1 MSILVDMQKGQR
13 LWTREELILAINLY
27 CKLPFGK
34 LHKGNLEIIHLSNL
48 IERTPSSVAYKLV
61 NFASLDPS
69 LQVRGIKGASNSSKL
84 DKEIWDEFYLNWD
97 EAAYE
102 SERLLA
108 YFEKKSFDDLETE
121 ILLSQTEGK
130 ERESRIKVRVNQSF
144 FRKTILASYNYK
156 CCITGIDQPELLVAG
171 HIKPWSLDEK
181 NRLNPRNGFAMNNLH
196 DKAFENGLF
205 TISPDYRIIVSKEL
219 KKSKD
224 KAIGEY
230 FLQYDQKEIILP
242 SKFLPDPEFL
252 KYHNNER
259 FRK

>member
-1 MSILVDMQKGQR
+1 MKDGQR

-34 LHKGNLEIIHLSNL
+34 LHKGNPEVIYLSNL

-69 LQVRGIKGASNSSKL
+69 LQARGIKGASNSSKL
-84 DKEIWDEFYLNWD
+84 DKEIWEEFYLNW
-97 EAAYE
+97 EVAAFE
-102 SERLLA
+102 SEKLLA
-108 YFEKKSFDDLETE
+108 NFEEKNFDESDSDINLT
-121 ILLSQTEGK
+121 QTEGK
-130 ERESRIKVRVNQSF
+130 ERESTIKVRVNQSF

-156 CCITGIDQPELLVAG
+156 CCITGLNQPELLIAG
-171 HIKPWSLDEK
+171 HIKPWGIDEK
-181 NRLNPRNGFAMNNLH
+181 NRLNPRNGLAMNNLH

-205 TISPDYRIIVSKEL
+205 TITPDYVIILSTEIL
-219 KKSKD
+219 KSKN
-224 KAIGEY
+224 KAVSEY
-230 FLQYDQKEIILP
+230 FLQFDKREIILP